1 MAPSRHRMRGR
12 RAQLIIGAMT
22 AAVGVAATVVVMETT
37 NAGAATGT
45 VPLAPLA
52 AGVTRPDATALS
64 PSLEA
69 VRATGAG
76 ALYGTATAPPLANRK
91 TSVVSIGDSEISGEG
106 LGNYVQGTNGPANY
120 CHRSHDSAILK
131 TGLIVDVPTNLACS
145 GAQTQHL
152 IPTAQGGGAHQYDE
166 TNQGDSLSVTARN
179 TRVSM
184 ILLVNGA
191 NDDNGIQFGPVISDC
206 VQRRILFQGNCW
218 PDYSNGW
225 RERVTNTQANVTT
238 SITSVRRTMREAG
251 YLDTDYQLV
260 VMSYPSP
267 VSPDVE
273 DNPKFPGWY
282 DGGCLLYLKD
292 AAFGRNKA
300 VPMFEGAERAA
311 ALAAP
316 GVRYLDN
323 SRLFAGHEACTPT
336 PWANGMVFQDGN
348 ITNLN
353 GHNTQQSFHPN
364 KLGAA
369 AFASCLTQMYAAS
382 GPSATCVDVD
392 HTGKPSLRTG
402 LLSFQRLRN
411 LGSGLCVDAA
421 GYNSRNGTKLLS
433 YPCTGGSNQGFW
445 YDPTDSTIHSE
456 LNQDRCVD
464 VPGAKFTAGAVL
476 QLHECNGHEA
486 QKFAVGDNL
495 VKASGNTGLC
505 VTFADNG
512 PHMEQ
517 ALTLQPCNISSAA
530 GRFAWQPQVT
540 AWTELKHKG
549 SGLCVDLPGS
559 TTKVSN
565 NMKTGA
571 FTCEGGTDQ
580 KWWYND
586 ISGRF
591 HNYRD
596 AQYCLDSGGA
606 TSAGGQLVTYKCDS
620 AKAPTQQWVW
630 SDGAIRLK
638 SDQNLAAAPIGAS
651 NEYRIGLAAF
661 APTDAQRWSTGANLP
676 ERSGFNYSDAYGT
689 AAY

>member
-1 MAPSRHRMRGR
+1 MTPSRRRTRGR
-12 RAQLIIGAMT
+12 RAQLIIGAIT
-22 AAVGVAATVVVMETT
+22 AAAGVIATVVVMEAT
-37 NAGAATGT
+37 NAGAATK
-45 VPLAPLA
+45 VIPLA
-52 AGVTRPDATALS
+52 AGVTRPSPTALS
-64 PSLEA
+64 PSLET
-69 VRATGAG
+69 VRVAGAG
-76 ALYGTATAPPLANRK
+76 ALYGNATAPPLDARK
-91 TSVVSIGDSEISGEG
+91 TSIVSIGDSEISGEG
-106 LGNYVQGTNGPANY
+106 LGNYVQGTSGPANY
-120 CHRSHDSAILK
+120 CHRSHDSAILR
-131 TGLIVDVPTNLACS
+131 TGIAADVPTNLACS

-166 TNQGDSLSVTARN
+166 LNQGDSLSVTARN

-251 YLDTDYQLV
+251 YLDSDYQLV

-323 SRLFAGHEACTPT
+323 SRLFAGHEACSPT

-348 ITNLN
+348 ILNLD

-364 KLGAA
+364 KLGAG
-369 AFASCLTQMYAAS
+369 AFADCLTQMYATTSA
-382 GPSATCVDVD
+382 SATCVDVN
-392 HTGKPSLRTG
+392 HTGKPSLRAG
-402 LLSFQRLRN
+402 LLTFQRLRN
-411 LGSGLCVDAA
+411 PGNGLCVDAV
-421 GYNSRNGTKLLS
+421 GYNSRNGTKLQG

-464 VPGAKFTAGAVL
+464 VPSARYNPGTVL

-486 QKFAVGDNL
+486 QKFTISDNL
-495 VKASGNTGLC
+495 VKANGNTGLC
-505 VTFADNG
+505 ATFAENG
-512 PHMEQ
+512 SYLDP
-517 ALTLQPCNISSAA
+517 ALTLQPCNASSAA

-540 AWTELKHKG
+540 AWTELKNKG
-549 SGLCVDLPGS
+549 TGLCVDLPG
-559 TTKVSN
+559 TKVGDN
-565 NMKTGA
+565 VKTTA
-571 FTCEGGTDQ
+571 FTCDGGTDQ

-586 ISGRF
+586 VSGRF

-596 AQYCLDSGGA
+596 AQYCLDSSS
-606 TSAGGQLVTYKCDS
+606 TSAGGQLVTYKCAGARAS
-620 AKAPTQQWVW
+620 TQQWVW
-630 SDGAIRLK
+630 SDGAVRLK
-638 SDQNLAAAPIGAS
+638 SNQDLAAAAISTS
-651 NEYRIGLAAF
+651 NETRIGLAPF
-661 APTDAQRWSTGANLP
+661 APTDAQRWSAGANLA